1 MVNTVL
7 NGFVFLVFIYYLK
20 ERINKRRNSAAA
32 AEYDYKTK
40 QEQHD
45 DYWREPIFLP
55 FSHKHPDVF

>member
-32 AEYDYKTK
+32 AAEYDYKTK
-40 QEQHD
+40 QE
-45 DYWREPIFLP
+45 
-55 FSHKHPDVF
+55 